1 MERAAKLKQVKVAES
16 NSSEFKPIFEAKQFA
31 ESSGSDRSGFGR
43 SLFKFLERKRDLLN
57 NPFEFVSGAESS
69 FI

>member
-31 ESSGSDRSGFGR
+31 ESSGSDRSGFGSIEQSKQNLSEFFLVLKFVF
-43 SLFKFLERKRDLLN
+43 SLFCIM
-57 NPFEFVSGAESS
+57 P
-69 FI
+69 IP